1 MKLNECK
8 NKCGSNFNNIFKRP
22 GMYQEIIDT
31 MKKIRQVLIDED
43 WELDIEEELK

>member
-1 MKLNECK
+1 MNVKTNVEVILTI
-8 NKCGSNFNNIFKRP
+8 SFKRP